1 MKASV
6 ERLRWLL
13 AGAAVLL
20 LVVLVGFL
28 SYGRYKAAKTWQNL
42 MKHAGVHITHETDG
56 FTYSQSLQGRTAFTL
71 HAAKA
76 IQHEDDK
83 WSLHDVVV
91 TLYSK
96 TTTGVDHIYASDLE
110 YDNKTGVAAVVGE
123 VNMDLQAPGALAA
136 GGAHLQHPAVGT
148 PVAEKPAVGGNAKK
162 ATGDNDHIIH
172 VRTSGLVYV
181 RKLGVAATDQQV
193 EFHYAGMQCVAKGA
207 EFDSGESFLHL
218 LANVVLTGD
227 VNGSPMTVHAVKAD
241 LDRQS
246 NTVALVQPVAESQ
259 GRTAKAASALIHLRN
274 DGSVERGDASGGVAV
289 DAGTRHITA
298 AAFAGTFNTA
308 SLPQTSKLTGG
319 VVVTDTDAARPL
331 RAQASEM
338 DATFNALGN
347 PVSVLAIDGAQVAF
361 TDRKPGT
368 PDLAREIRGDR
379 VLSTFKPEVR
389 AGARKAI
396 SRVSEIHAMGS
407 AMVRGDSLVTAAD
420 SHGAAHA
427 PELKSTQMSGDD
439 LRAEFDPGAQSSELK
454 QVFGVG
460 RTRLEQD
467 APGGAKQTSSADST
481 EIEFARRPGS
491 TGGQSGSGLDDS
503 LQISSATQS
512 GHVLI
517 HSRAVVKAGASAPEP
532 DSDASATR
540 AVYEGAT
547 QKLTLTG
554 AARFTQGETTLTA
567 TSITLDQ
574 PTGDA
579 DAVGSVLATMA
590 SAPGTGAAKTTASG
604 AAKPMAATAMTHVSA
619 DRAHLI
625 HAAQTAEFRSTDAH
639 PAKLWQGA
647 SQVQAATLLFDQKR
661 RSLVA
666 RPAVAGGLV
675 HAVFASDSQVSG
687 KDLQASGKGV
697 TANCVDKHAAGT
709 GSSAG
714 QVVGVSSWAMDYDDI
729 AREATFTG
737 GVRVDGT
744 RGQARSQRG
753 VVFLNPAKA
762 AGSVAGASKP
772 VATGSDA
779 GQPTPFG
786 GSVREIVLLGDVW
799 ISQPGRTGTGEQL
812 VYTAADAGYV
822 FTGTPAKPPRMVD
835 AQQGN
840 VTGATLVFHSS
851 SCASDSTIVV
861 TGAPAAAVSSKAPHG
876 RVRTETEVKQSGSE
890 VRQ

>member
-20 LVVLVGFL
+20 LVVVVGFL
-28 SYGRYKAAKTWQNL
+28 SYGRYKAAKTWQRL
-42 MKHAGVHITHETDG
+42 MKQAGVHITHETDG

-96 TTTGVDHIYASDLE
+96 TTTGVDHIYASDIE
-110 YDNKTGVAAVVGE
+110 YDNNSGVASVVGE

-136 GGAHLQHPAVGT
+136 GGAHLQHPATGT
-148 PVAEKPAVGGNAKK
+148 PVAEKPVVSGDAKK
-162 ATGDNDHIIH
+162 AAGENDHIIH

-181 RKLGVAATDQQV
+181 RKLAVAATDQQV
-193 EFHYAGMQCVAKGA
+193 EFRYAGMQCVAKGA

-241 LDRQS
+241 LDRKS
-246 NTVALVQPVAESQ
+246 NTVALVQPVAESE
-259 GRTAKAASALIHLRN
+259 GRTAKAESALIHLRN
-274 DGSVERGDASGGVAV
+274 DGSVERGEASGGVAV
-289 DAGTRHITA
+289 DAGTRHVTA
-298 AAFAGTFNTA
+298 AAFAGTFNAA

-347 PVSVLAIDGAQVAF
+347 PLTVLAIDGAQVAF

-368 PDLAREIRGDR
+368 PDLAREIRGDK

-396 SRVSEIHAMGS
+396 SRVSEIHAIGS
-407 AMVRGDSLVTAAD
+407 AMVRGDSLETAAD
-420 SHGAAHA
+420 SHGAGHA
-427 PELKSTQMSGDD
+427 PQLKSTQMFGDD

-460 RTRLEQD
+460 HTRLEQD
-467 APGGAKQTSSADST
+467 APGGVKQTSSADNT
-481 EIEFARRPGS
+481 EIEFAMRPGH
-491 TGGQSGSGLDDS
+491 TAAQSGGGLDDS

-512 GHVLI
+512 GHVVI
-517 HSRAVVKAGASAPEP
+517 HSRAAVKAGASAPEP

-554 AARFTQGETTLTA
+554 AARYTQGETSLTA

-574 PTGDA
+574 QTGDA

-590 SAPGTGAAKTTASG
+590 SAPGTTAPGATVKPVASATQAR
-604 AAKPMAATAMTHVSA
+604 AAEMTHVSA
-619 DRAHLI
+619 DRAHLV
-625 HAAQTAEFRSTDAH
+625 HAAQLAEFRSTDAH

-661 RSLVA
+661 RSLAA
-666 RPAVAGGLV
+666 RPGAAGGLV
-675 HAVFASDSQVSG
+675 HAVFASDSQ
-687 KDLQASGKGV
+687 ASGKGV
-697 TANCVDKHAAGT
+697 AASGGAKHSAAT
-709 GSSAG
+709 GASAG
-714 QVVGVSSWAMDYDDI
+714 QVVGVASAAMDYDDI
-729 AREATFTG
+729 NREATFTG

-744 RGQARSQRG
+744 TGQARSQRG
-753 VVFLNPAKA
+753 VVFLNPVAA
-762 AGSVAGASKP
+762 AGSAAGVKP
-772 VATGSDA
+772 AAAAGSGA

-786 GSVREIVLLGDVW
+786 GSVREIVLSGEVW

-812 VYTAADAGYV
+812 VYTAADSSYI
-822 FTGTPAKPPRMVD
+822 FTGTPAKPPHMVD

-840 VTGATLVFHSS
+840 VTGATLVFHSGNG
-851 SCASDSTIVV
+851 ASDSTIVV
-861 TGAPAAAVSSKAPHG
+861 AGAPAAAGSAKAQHG
-876 RVRTETEVKQSGSE
+876 RVRTETEVKQSGTE

>member
-13 AGAAVLL
+13 AGAAVVL

-96 TTTGVDHIYASDLE
+96 TTTGVDHIYASDIE
-110 YDNKTGVAAVVGE
+110 YDNVTGVATVVGE

-136 GGAHLQHPAVGT
+136 GGAHLQHPATGT
-148 PVAEKPAVGGNAKK
+148 PVAVQPAAGGDAKK
-162 ATGDNDHIIH
+162 SAGDDDHIIH
-172 VRTSGLVYV
+172 IRTSGLVYV
-181 RKLGVAATDQQV
+181 RKLAVAATDQQV
-193 EFHYAGMQCVAKGA
+193 EFRYAGMQCVAKGA

-246 NTVALVQPVAESQ
+246 NTVALIQPVAESQ

-274 DGSVERGDASGGVAV
+274 DGSVERGEASGGVSV

-298 AAFAGTFNTA
+298 ASFAGTFNGA

-319 VVVTDTDAARPL
+319 VVVIDTDTARPL

-361 TDRKPGT
+361 TDHKPGT
-368 PDLAREIRGDR
+368 PDLTREIRGDR

-407 AMVRGDSLVTAAD
+407 AMVRGDSLVKTAD
-420 SHGAAHA
+420 NHGAAHA
-427 PELKSTQMSGDD
+427 PELKSTQMSSDD
-439 LRAEFDPGAQSSELK
+439 LRAEFDPGVQSSELK
-454 QVFGVG
+454 QVFGIG
-460 RTRLEQD
+460 HTRLEQD
-467 APGGAKQTSSADST
+467 SPGGEKQTSSADNT
-481 EIEFARRPGS
+481 EIEFATRPGS
-491 TGGQSGSGLDDS
+491 TGGQSGSGLDDG

-512 GHVLI
+512 GHVMI
-517 HSRAVVKAGASAPEP
+517 HSRAAVKAGASAPKP
-532 DSDASATR
+532 DSDASAAR

-554 AARFTQGETTLTA
+554 AARFTQGDTSLTA

-574 PTGDA
+574 QTGDA

-590 SAPGTGAAKTTASG
+590 GTPGTLAPGVG
-604 AAKPMAATAMTHVSA
+604 AKPVGPTTQVAAAAMTHVSA
-619 DRAHLI
+619 DRAHLV
-625 HAAQTAEFRSTDAH
+625 HATQLAEFRSTDAH

-661 RSLVA
+661 RSLEA
-666 RPAVAGGLV
+666 RPAAAGGLV
-675 HAVFASDSQVSG
+675 HAVFASDSQ
-687 KDLQASGKGV
+687 ASGKGV
-697 TANCVDKHAAGT
+697 AANGGVKHVVGV
-709 GSSAG
+709 GSNAG
-714 QVVGVSSWAMDYDDI
+714 QVVGVASASMDYDDVN
-729 AREATFTG
+729 REATFTG

-744 RGQARSQRG
+744 TGQARSQRG
-753 VVFLNPAKA
+753 VVFLNPATVAGSA
-762 AGSVAGASKP
+762 AGAGKP
-772 VATGSDA
+772 AEAMGSGA

-786 GSVREIVLLGDVW
+786 GSVREIVLSGDVW

-812 VYTAADAGYV
+812 VYTAADASYI
-822 FTGTPAKPPRMVD
+822 FTGTPAKPPHMVD

-840 VTGATLVFHSS
+840 VTGATLVFHSGKD
-851 SCASDSTIVV
+851 ASDSTIVV
-861 TGAPAAAVSSKAPHG
+861 AGAPVAAGSSKAQHG
-876 RVRTETEVKQSGSE
+876 RVRTETEVKQGGTE